1 MQINRLLEIVY
12 ILLDKKTVTA
22 RELSEHFEVS
32 KRTIYRDIEI
42 LSGAGIPVYTNKG
55 KGGGIGLL
63 DNFVLNKSMLSNKE
77 QIDILSSL
85 QGLNALNVPDIEP
98 ILKKLS
104 AAFDKNNTSWIDVDF
119 SHWGSNDIER
129 KKFSLLRTAILNRNV
144 LAFDYMNASGE
155 ETKRTVEPV
164 KLLFKEQS
172 WYVNAFCRDKSD
184 FRIFKTTRMKN
195 LNILNTTF
203 KRDIPK
209 DISGDFQ
216 GFNGSIIKLVLK
228 IEAKMAY
235 RVYDEFGQAFILK
248 NEDGS
253 FIVTVAYPENEW
265 LYGYVLSYGD
275 DVEVLE
281 PKHFR
286 DTIKRKLEDGLKKYL

>member
-12 ILLDKKTVTA
+12 ILLDKKTITA
-22 RELSEHFEVS
+22 RELSVHFEVS

-63 DNFVLNKSMLSNKE
+63 DNYVLNKSMLSNKE

-119 SHWGSNDIER
+119 SHWGSSGIER
-129 KKFSLLRTAILNRNV
+129 QKFSLLRTSILNENV
-144 LAFDYMNASGE
+144 LDFEYVNARGE
-155 ETKRTVEPV
+155 ETNRTVEPM

-172 WYVNAFCRDKSD
+172 WYVYGYCRAKSD
-184 FRIFKTTRMKN
+184 FRVFKITRMKN
-195 LNILNTTF
+195 LSLINETF
-203 KRDIPK
+203 KRDVPK
-209 DISGDFQ
+209 TVWDDFQ
-216 GFNGSIIKLVLK
+216 SFNGSMIELVLK

-235 RVYDEFGQAFILK
+235 RVYDEFDQASILK
-248 NEDGS
+248 HEDSS
-253 FIVTVAYPENEW
+253 FIVKAAFPENEW
-265 LYGYVLSYGD
+265 LYGYVLSFGE

-286 DTIKRKLEDGLKKYL
+286 ETIKRKLEEALKKYL

>member
-63 DNFVLNKSMLSNKE
+63 DNYVLNKSMLSNKE

-119 SHWGSNDIER
+119 SHWGSSGIER
-129 KKFSLLRTAILNRNV
+129 QKFSLLRTSILNENV
-144 LAFDYMNASGE
+144 LDFEYVNARGE
-155 ETKRTVEPV
+155 ETNRTVEPM

-172 WYVNAFCRDKSD
+172 WYVYGYCRAKSD
-184 FRIFKTTRMKN
+184 FRVFKITRMKN
-195 LNILNTTF
+195 LSLINETF
-203 KRDIPK
+203 KRDVPK
-209 DISGDFQ
+209 TVWDDFQ
-216 GFNGSIIKLVLK
+216 SFNGSMIELVLK

-235 RVYDEFGQAFILK
+235 RVYDEFNQASILK
-248 NEDGS
+248 NEEGS
-253 FIVTVAYPENEW
+253 FIVKADFPENEW
-265 LYGYVLSYGD
+265 LYGYVLSFGE

-286 DTIKRKLEDGLKKYL
+286 ETIKRKLEEALKKYL

>member
-85 QGLNALNVPDIEP
+85 QGLSALNVPDIEP

-129 KKFSLLRTAILNRNV
+129 KKFSLLRTAILNGNV

-155 ETKRTVEPV
+155 ETKRTVEPL
-164 KLLFKEQS
+164 KILFKEQS
-172 WYVNAFCRDKSD
+172 WYVNAFCRAKSD
-184 FRIFKTTRMKN
+184 FRIFKITRMKN
-195 LNILNTTF
+195 LNILNEIF

-209 DISGDFQ
+209 DMSSDFQ
-216 GFNGSIIKLVLK
+216 GFNGSIIKLALK

-235 RVYDEFGQAFILK
+235 RVYDEFDQAFILK

-275 DVEVLE
+275 DAEVLE

-286 DTIKRKLEDGLKKYL
+286 DTIKRKLEDSLKKYL

>member
-12 ILLDKKTVTA
+12 VLLDKKTVTA
-22 RELSEHFEVS
+22 RELSEIFEVS
-32 KRTIYRDIEI
+32 KRTIYRDIDI

-85 QGLNALNVPDIEP
+85 QGLNALNVPDIEH

-129 KKFSLLRTAILNRNV
+129 KKFSLLRTAIINRNA

-172 WYVNAFCRDKSD
+172 WYVNAFCRTKSD
-184 FRIFKTTRMKN
+184 FRIFKITRIKN
-195 LNILNTTF
+195 LNILNETF
-203 KRDIPK
+203 KRDAPK
-209 DISGDFQ
+209 NISSDFQ
-216 GFNGSIIKLVLK
+216 VFNGSIIRLVLK

-235 RVYDEFGQAFILK
+235 RVYEEFGKAFILK

-253 FIVTVAYPENEW
+253 FIVNIAYPENEW
-265 LYGYVLSYGD
+265 LYGYVLSYGEYA
-275 DVEVLE
+275 EVLE

-286 DTIKRKLEDGLKKYL
+286 DTIKRKLEDGFKKYL